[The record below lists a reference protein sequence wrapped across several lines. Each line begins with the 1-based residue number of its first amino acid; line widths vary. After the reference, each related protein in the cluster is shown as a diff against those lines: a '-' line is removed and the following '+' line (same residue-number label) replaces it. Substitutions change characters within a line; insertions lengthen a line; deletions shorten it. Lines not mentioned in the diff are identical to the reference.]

1 MFIKRDTSAL
11 IEEYLKYFPVVC
23 VTGPR
28 QSGKTTLVKKL
39 FPHYHYF
46 SFEDPDHKL
55 LFNNDPKGFLE
66 TIKQGAILDEAQKE
80 PEIFSYLQGIIDEP
94 NYDGKFIISGSQ
106 NFLLLKNV
114 TQTLAGRA
122 GIVNVLPFSIT
133 EIQNHFNQEA
143 NQRILQGFYPRVLS
157 KSIPSELF
165 YPNYIQTF
173 IERDILDIKSITDKT
188 AFYRFIKLCA
198 ARCGQIL
205 NYSQLALDCG
215 IAVNTAKAW
224 ISLLESS
231 FIVFLLPPYYVNIS
245 KQLVKSPKIYF
256 YDVGLVASLLQIR
269 SVEQLN
275 NHAMYGALFENLIVA
290 EMIKLA
296 ALSKGLMQNY
306 FLRDKTG
313 HEIDLLV
320 KGNLT
325 SFVEIKSGHT
335 AKDEHLKNLLYYS
348 KLIAHNNKYLLY
360 QGNRSLRIKE
370 VSIMNLLGLL
380 KNIW

>member
-1 MFIKRDTSAL
+1 MFIKRDIAAL
-11 IEEYLKYFPVVC
+11 IEEYLEYFPVVC

-28 QSGKTTLVKKL
+28 QSGKTTLVRKM
-39 FPHYHYF
+39 FPDYHYF

-66 TIKQGAILDEAQKE
+66 SVKQGAILDEAQKA

-94 NYDGKFIISGSQ
+94 NYNGKFIISGSQ

-122 GIVNVLPFSIT
+122 GIVNVLPFSVA
-133 EIQNHFNQEA
+133 EIGKEFSLDA
-143 NQRILQGFYPRVLS
+143 NTRILQGLYPRVLS
-157 KSIPSELF
+157 KNIPPELF

-173 IERDILDIKSITDKT
+173 IERDIIDVRSITDKT

-224 ISLLESS
+224 LSLLESS
-231 FIVFLLPPYYVNIS
+231 FIVFLLPPYFVNIS
-245 KQLVKSPKIYF
+245 KQLVKSPKLYF
-256 YDVGLVASLLQIR
+256 YDVGLVSALLQIKTTD
-269 SVEQLN
+269 QLKH
-275 NHAMYGALFENLIVA
+275 HAMYGALFENLLVA
-290 EMIKLA
+290 EMMKLA
-296 ALSKGLMQNY
+296 ALSKGAMMNY

-320 KGNLT
+320 KGSKT

-335 AKDEHLKNLLYYS
+335 IKDEHMKNLLYYAG
-348 KLIAHNNKYLLY
+348 IITHDDKYILH
-360 QGNRSLRIKE
+360 QGQS
-370 VSIMNLLGLL
+370 NLKVKGINILNWIGLL
-380 KNIW
+380 DIDW

>member
-1 MFIKRDTSAL
+1 MYIKRDVSAL
-11 IEEYLKYFPVVC
+11 IVEYLKYFPVVC

-39 FPHYHYF
+39 FPNYHYF
-46 SFEDPDHKL
+46 SFEDPDHRL
-55 LFNNDPKGFLE
+55 LFKNDPKGFLE
-66 TIKQGAILDEAQKE
+66 SVKQGAVLDEAQKE
-80 PEIFSYLQGIIDEP
+80 PELFSYLQGIIDEP
-94 NYDGKFIISGSQ
+94 SYDGKFIITGSQ
-106 NFLLLKNV
+106 NFLLLKGV

-122 GIVNVLPFSIT
+122 GIVNVLPFSIS
-133 EIQNHFNQEA
+133 EIQDRFKQDSNE
-143 NQRILQGFYPRVLS
+143 RILQGFYPRVLT
-157 KSIPSELF
+157 KNIPPELF

-188 AFYRFIKLCA
+188 SFYRFIKLCA

-231 FIVFLLPPYYVNIS
+231 FVVFLLPPFYVNIS

-256 YDVGLVASLLQIR
+256 YDVGLVVSLLQIKN
-269 SVEQLN
+269 VLQLKD
-275 NHAMYGALFENLIVA
+275 HAMYGALFENLIVA
-290 EMIKLA
+290 EMMKLA
-296 ALSKGLMQNY
+296 ALSKDSMKNY

-320 KGNLT
+320 KGHET
-325 SFVEIKSGHT
+325 SFIEIKSGMT
-335 AKDEHLKNLLYYS
+335 IKDEHLKNLLYYS
-348 KLIAHNNKYLLY
+348 GLISHDKKIIVY
-360 QGNRSLRIKE
+360 QGDKKLRIKE
-370 VSIMNLLGLL
+370 IDIVNWLSLFNC
-380 KNIW
+380 K